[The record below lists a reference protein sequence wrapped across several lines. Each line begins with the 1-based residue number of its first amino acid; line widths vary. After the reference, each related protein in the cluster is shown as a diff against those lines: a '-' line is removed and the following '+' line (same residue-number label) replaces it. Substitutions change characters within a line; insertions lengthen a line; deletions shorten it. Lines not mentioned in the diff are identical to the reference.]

1 MTKISQ
7 LRTSNIFRIVS
18 FAALFLFVFIF
29 FYRFTAYLFFYQE
42 KASLFL
48 LTGEYFSG
56 LVNRPGGFLNWLSQ
70 FQTAFYHSPFAGAF
84 IISTEICF
92 ITFLMFLTGKIL
104 VTKSEMIV
112 PVFAGVGLFL
122 LQINYQFA
130 AINTLGILLQLLLFV
145 LTIRFLKGE
154 KIWIS
159 IVPFPLW
166 YFLTGSFS
174 VLFFCLILVYLVLYY
189 KKGILLKLS
198 TLILLT
204 CVVVF
209 AGGEWLFY
217 LPVKQLLIFPYAVET
232 TGNQQNLLFGVV
244 ILIILF
250 LVFLNANFRKGN
262 ENRFVRIFVDV
273 LPLIV
278 LLATA
283 LFSLNRVDKKN
294 RHFFEVE
301 KQFYQRNF
309 EGVIR
314 LNEKEPSM
322 NMLTNYLNNI
332 ALAEKGVLCDQLF
345 RFPQSTDGRT
355 LFLHWE
361 LTGEVLR
368 KGGYFYYSLGMTNEA
383 ARWAYEY
390 MVMRGF
396 SPEGLK
402 LLIKTELINENYELA
417 AKYNAILKSSLF
429 YKKEAAKFAKLL
441 ENHDLIDKDQELGK
455 VKRLKT
461 KADFFVLAENPPANI
476 DSVLNS
482 DPANFVAVQYK
493 FALLLLQKDYKT
505 ITEMLPVLEKA
516 GFTRIPKNIE
526 EAVVAY
532 CLLNRISFPVLEK
545 LAINPQTAQRFDRYY
560 QIFQQNSTN
569 KTAAQRALREFKDTY
584 WYYVFFN

>member
-1 MTKISQ
+1 MTKINQ
-7 LRTSNIFRIVS
+7 LRTSHILRIVS
-18 FAALFLFVFIF
+18 FAALFLFVFVF
-29 FYRFTAYLFFYQE
+29 LYRFASYLFFYQE

-56 LVNRPGGFLNWLSQ
+56 MVNRPGGFLNWLSQ
-70 FQTAFYHSPFAGAF
+70 LQTAFYHKPFAGAF
-84 IISTEICF
+84 IISTEICL

-104 VTKSEMIV
+104 AEKSEMIV
-112 PVFAGVGLFL
+112 PFFAGIGLFL
-122 LQINYQFA
+122 LQTNYQFA

-145 LTIRFLKGE
+145 LTIRFLNGE
-154 KIWIS
+154 KIWVS
-159 IVPFPLW
+159 IILFPLW

-174 VLFFCLILVYLVLYY
+174 ALFFCLLLAYLILYF
-189 KKGILLKLS
+189 KKGVLLKILAL
-198 TLILLT
+198 TLIT
-204 CVVVF
+204 NVVVF

-232 TGNQQNLLFGVV
+232 TGNQQNLFLGVV
-244 ILIILF
+244 ALIILF
-250 LVFLNANFRKGN
+250 PVVLKTNFKLKH
-262 ENRFVRIFVDV
+262 EKRFVGLLVDV

-283 LFSLNRVDKKN
+283 IFSVKRIDTKN
-294 RHFFEVE
+294 HHFFEVE

-309 EGVIR
+309 EELIR

-345 RFPQSTDGRT
+345 RFPQSPDGRT
-355 LFLHWE
+355 LFLPWE

-390 MVMRGF
+390 MVMRGLT
-396 SPEGLK
+396 PEGLK
-402 LLIKTELINENYELA
+402 LLVKTELINENYELA
-417 AKYNAILKSSLF
+417 AKYNVILRSSLF
-429 YKKEAAKFAKLL
+429 YKKEAAKFEKLL
-441 ENHDLIDKDQELGK
+441 ENQDLIDKDQELGK

-476 DSVLNS
+476 DSILNS

-516 GFTRIPKNIE
+516 GFSRIPKNIE

-532 CLLNRISFPVLEK
+532 CLLNQISFPVLEK
-545 LAINPQTAQRFDRYY
+545 LAINPQTVQRFDRYY

-569 KTAAQRALREFKDTY
+569 KTAAQRALREFRDTY

>member
-1 MTKISQ
+1 MTKINQ
-7 LRTSNIFRIVS
+7 LRTSHIFRIVG
-18 FAALFLFVFIF
+18 FAVLFLFVFVF
-29 FYRFTAYLFFYQE
+29 LYKFVDYLFFYQE

-56 LVNRPGGFLNWLSQ
+56 MVNRPGGFLNWLSQ
-70 FQTAFYHSPFAGAF
+70 LQTTFYHNPFAGAF
-84 IISTEICF
+84 IISAEICLA
-92 ITFLMFLTGKIL
+92 TFLMFLTGKML
-104 VTKSEMIV
+104 VRKPEMIIPIFV
-112 PVFAGVGLFL
+112 GGVLFL
-122 LQINYQFA
+122 LQTNYQFA
-130 AINTLGILLQLLLFV
+130 AINILGILLQLLLFV
-145 LTIRFLKGE
+145 LTIRFLNGE
-154 KIWIS
+154 KIWVS
-159 IVPFPLW
+159 IILFPLW

-174 VLFFCLILVYLVLYY
+174 VLFFCLLLAYLILYF
-189 KKGILLKLS
+189 KKGVLLKLS
-198 TLILLT
+198 ALVLLT

-232 TGNQQNLLFGVV
+232 TGNQQSLFFGVV

-250 LVFLNANFRKGN
+250 PVFLKANFRKGN
-262 ENRFVRIFVDV
+262 EKRFVRILTDV
-273 LPLIV
+273 LPLLI
-278 LLATA
+278 LSGTT
-283 LFSLNRVDKKN
+283 LFSMNRIDKKN
-294 RHFFEVE
+294 RHFFGVE
-301 KQFYQRNF
+301 KQFYQHNF
-309 EGVIR
+309 EEVIR

-345 RFPQSTDGRT
+345 RFPQSPDGRT
-355 LFLHWE
+355 LFLPWE

-390 MVMRGF
+390 MVMRGLT
-396 SPEGLK
+396 PEGLK

-417 AKYNAILKSSLF
+417 AKYNAILRSSLF
-429 YKKEAAKFAKLL
+429 YKKEAAKFEKLL

-476 DSVLNS
+476 DSILNS

-516 GFTRIPKNIE
+516 GFSRIPKNIE

-532 CLLNRISFPVLEK
+532 CLLNQIPFPVPEK